1 MSINDGVAS
10 GVSNWRIWGMGS
22 LNVAPVFTAPL
33 TDGQTL
39 VCYTVNSTQKVPK
52 VARIDAQDQLVEI
65 YSLTAG
71 LECRGLAA
79 ESDGHFGTLLWSNS
93 EDRIFVNRY
102 DSTGNELW
110 STELTNVDNK
120 PDDFTI
126 GDSRLE
132 FGNSTYGAYY
142 HVHSDSGHEGDT
154 LKWVNTDGNE
164 STGWSGDVP
173 TA

>member
-71 LECRGLAA
+71 LECRGSGALARI
-79 ESDGHFGTLLWSNS
+79 EFLLTDMIPPEMN
-93 EDRIFVNRY
+93 
-102 DSTGNELW
+102 
-110 STELTNVDNK
+110 
-120 PDDFTI
+120 
-126 GDSRLE
+126 
-132 FGNSTYGAYY
+132 YGAP
-142 HVHSDSGHEGDT
+142 S
-154 LKWVNTDGNE
+154 
-164 STGWSGDVP
+164 
-173 TA
+173 